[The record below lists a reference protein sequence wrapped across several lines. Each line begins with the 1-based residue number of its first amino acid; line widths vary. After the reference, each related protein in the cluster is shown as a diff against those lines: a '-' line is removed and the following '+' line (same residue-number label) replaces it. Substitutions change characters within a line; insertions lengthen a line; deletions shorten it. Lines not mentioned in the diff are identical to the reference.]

1 MNESIIHVTWKTH
14 QKNIR
19 KAFLATGRLGRVL
32 LVLVCKV
39 TPLKTKMEPKNHPIE
54 QEIHLPN
61 LHFWVPAVNLPG
73 CICSYL

>member
-1 MNESIIHVTWKTH
+1 MNESLIDVTWKTH

-19 KAFLATGRLGRVL
+19 KAFLATGRLGREFVF
-32 LVLVCKV
+32 VCKV
-39 TPLKTKMEPKNHPIE
+39 TPLKIKMEPKNHPIE